1 MAEIGRLNS
10 LEILHHTPQGF
21 YLDGAEH
28 GEILLPSRY
37 VTDSMKEGNMIT
49 VFVYRDSEDRL
60 IASTDRPKAIVGEF
74 AGLKVTSVHPNVGA
88 FLDWGLPKD
97 LLLRPL
103 SSFGLGLGIS

>member
-37 VTDSMKEGNMIT
+37 VTDSMKEGNMI
-49 VFVYRDSEDRL
+49 FALEP
-60 IASTDRPKAIVGEF
+60 IALPRF
-74 AGLKVTSVHPNVGA
+74 MY
-88 FLDWGLPKD
+88 FL
-97 LLLRPL
+97 
-103 SSFGLGLGIS
+103 F